1 MFREF
6 RKNSAPPSLDLRENK
21 GLGEEQDG
29 WEGGWVGKDEV

>member
-6 RKNSAPPSLDLRENK
+6 RKNSTPPSLDLREKK

-29 WEGGWVGKDEV
+29 W